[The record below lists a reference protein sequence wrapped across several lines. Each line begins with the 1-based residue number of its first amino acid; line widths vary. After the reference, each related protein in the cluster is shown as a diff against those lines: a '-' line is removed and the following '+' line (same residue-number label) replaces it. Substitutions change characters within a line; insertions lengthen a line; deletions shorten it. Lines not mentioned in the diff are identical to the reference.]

1 MQKITWEIEYKS
13 QLPVIRY
20 CKKCGKKTEYI
31 CSDLFRV
38 NAQHKYLDVW
48 LIYKCSNCDSTWN
61 STIYSRINPK
71 NLNPEILEQ
80 FYTNDYNLVKQ
91 YAMNVELLH
100 RNGAEVGIPEYKI
113 VGQDICIDDLTQVHI
128 VSKYPCQLKVSTL
141 LREKLG
147 LSRKV
152 FEDMLDCGMIKSISR
167 VDLRRSKLNYEI
179 VLQIGKSKQEY
190 LNQLDQLV

>member
-1 MQKITWEIEYKS
+1 MQEILWEVEYTS

-38 NAQHKYLDVW
+38 NAQHKYLDIW

-61 STIYSRINPK
+61 STIYSRVNPK
-71 NLNPEILEQ
+71 NLNSEILEQ
-80 FYTNDYNLVKQ
+80 FHTNDNNLVKQ

-100 RNGAEVGIPEYKI
+100 KNGAEVGIPEYKI
-113 VGQDICIDDLTQVHI
+113 VGQEININDLTQVRI
-128 VSKYPCQLKVSTL
+128 VSKYPSQLKVSTL

-147 LSRKV
+147 LSRRK
-152 FEDMLDCGMIKSISR
+152 FDEMLDCGIIKSISG
-167 VDLRRSKLNYEI
+167 VDLKKSKLNYEI
-179 VLQIGKSKQEY
+179 MLEIGKEKQKSS
-190 LNQLDQLV
+190 N

>member
-1 MQKITWEIEYKS
+1 MQKIIWEVEYTS

-20 CKKCGKKTEYI
+20 CKKCGKKTEYV
-31 CSDLFRV
+31 CSGLFRV
-38 NAQHKYLDVW
+38 NAQHKYLDIW

-61 STIYSRINPK
+61 STIYSRINP
-71 NLNPEILEQ
+71 NRLSAETLEQ
-80 FYTNDYNLVKQ
+80 FHTNDDNLANQ

-113 VGQDICIDDLTQVHI
+113 VGQEIDINDLTQVRI
-128 VSKYPCQLKVSTL
+128 VSKYPFQLKVSAL

-147 LSRKV
+147 LSRKA
-152 FEDMLDCGMIKSISR
+152 FDEMLDCGTIKSISG

-179 VLQIGKSKQEY
+179 VLEVGKQKQKS
-190 LNQLDQLV
+190 LN

>member
-1 MQKITWEIEYKS
+1 MKKITWEVEYIS

-31 CSDLFRV
+31 CSGLFRV
-38 NAQHKYLDVW
+38 NAQHKYLDIW

-61 STIYSRINPK
+61 STIYSHVNPK
-71 NLNPEILEQ
+71 SLNPEILEQ
-80 FYTNDYNLVKQ
+80 FHTNDYNLVKQ
-91 YAMNVELLH
+91 YAMNMELLH

-113 VGQDICIDDLTQVHI
+113 VGQEININDLTQVHI
-128 VSKYPCQLKVSTL
+128 ISKYPCQLKVSTL

-152 FEDMLDCGMIKSISR
+152 FDEMLDCGIIRSNSG
-167 VDLRRSKLNYEI
+167 VDLKKGKLNYEI
-179 VLQIGKSKQEY
+179 MLDIGKEKQKSS
-190 LNQLDQLV
+190 N

>member
-1 MQKITWEIEYKS
+1 MKKITWEVEYIS

-31 CSDLFRV
+31 CSGLFRV
-38 NAQHKYLDVW
+38 NAQHKYLDIW

-61 STIYSRINPK
+61 STIYSRVNPK
-71 NLNPEILEQ
+71 SLNPEILEQ
-80 FYTNDYNLVKQ
+80 FHTNDYNLVKQ
-91 YAMNVELLH
+91 YAMNMELLH

-113 VGQDICIDDLTQVHI
+113 VGQEININDLTQVHI
-128 VSKYPCQLKVSTL
+128 ISKYPWQLKVSTL

-152 FEDMLDCGMIKSISR
+152 FDEMLDCGIIRSNSG
-167 VDLRRSKLNYEI
+167 VDLKKGKLNYEI
-179 VLQIGKSKQEY
+179 MLDIGKEKQKSS
-190 LNQLDQLV
+190 N

>member
-1 MQKITWEIEYKS
+1 MQEILWEVEYTS

-38 NAQHKYLDVW
+38 NAQHKYLDIW

-61 STIYSRINPK
+61 STIYSRVNPK

-80 FYTNDYNLVKQ
+80 FHTNDSNLVKQ

-113 VGQDICIDDLTQVHI
+113 VGQEININEFTQLRI
-128 VSKYPCQLKVSTL
+128 VGRYPSQLKVSTL

-147 LSRKV
+147 LSRKT
-152 FEDMLDCGMIKSISR
+152 FDEMLDYRIIKSISG
-167 VDLRRSKLNYEI
+167 VDLKKSKLNYEI
-179 VLQIGKSKQEY
+179 VLEIGKE
-190 LNQLDQLV
+190 NQKSSN

>member
-1 MQKITWEIEYKS
+1 MKKITWEVEYIS

-31 CSDLFRV
+31 CSGLFRV
-38 NAQHKYLDVW
+38 NAQHKYLDIW

-61 STIYSRINPK
+61 STIYSRVNPK
-71 NLNPEILEQ
+71 SLNLEILEQ
-80 FYTNDYNLVKQ
+80 FHTNDYNLVKQ
-91 YAMNVELLH
+91 YAMNMELLH

-113 VGQDICIDDLTQVHI
+113 VGQEININDLTQVHI
-128 VSKYPCQLKVSTL
+128 ISKYPCQLKVSTL

-152 FEDMLDCGMIKSISR
+152 FDEMLDCGIIRSNSG
-167 VDLRRSKLNYEI
+167 VDLKKGKLNYEI
-179 VLQIGKSKQEY
+179 MLDIGKEKQKSS
-190 LNQLDQLV
+190 N

>member
-1 MQKITWEIEYKS
+1 MKKITWEVEYIS

-31 CSDLFRV
+31 CSGLFRV
-38 NAQHKYLDVW
+38 NAQHKYLDIW

-61 STIYSRINPK
+61 STIYSSVNPK
-71 NLNPEILEQ
+71 SLNPEILEQ
-80 FYTNDYNLVKQ
+80 FHTNDYNLVKQ
-91 YAMNVELLH
+91 YAMNMELLH

-113 VGQDICIDDLTQVHI
+113 VGQEININDLTQVHI
-128 VSKYPCQLKVSTL
+128 ISKYPCQLKVSTL

-152 FEDMLDCGMIKSISR
+152 FDEMLDCGIIRSNSG
-167 VDLRRSKLNYEI
+167 VDLKKGKLNYEI
-179 VLQIGKSKQEY
+179 MLDIGKEKQKSS
-190 LNQLDQLV
+190 N

>member
-1 MQKITWEIEYKS
+1 MQEIIWEVEYTS

-38 NAQHKYLDVW
+38 NAQHKYLDIW

-61 STIYSRINPK
+61 STIYSRVNPK
-71 NLNPEILEQ
+71 SLNPEILEQ
-80 FYTNDYNLVKQ
+80 FHTNDNNLVKQ
-91 YAMNVELLH
+91 YVMNVELLH

-113 VGQDICIDDLTQVHI
+113 VGQEININEFTQIRV
-128 VSKYPCQLKVSTL
+128 VSKYPSQLKVSTL

-147 LSRKV
+147 LSRKK
-152 FEDMLDCGMIKSISR
+152 FDEMLDCGIIKSISG
-167 VDLRRSKLNYEI
+167 VDLKKSKLNYEI
-179 VLQIGKSKQEY
+179 MLEIGEEKQKSS
-190 LNQLDQLV
+190 N